1 MGIST
6 TFFLRLCVG
15 QGCPTRGPHA
25 AREVVLSGPLCNKFV
40 SRLFKFLVFFYRLK
54 YIYHQTTPKLYLLFL
69 LWTYHPKTC
78 TTNASKICQLFRFGL
93 HPFKPATLRATIG
106 LIITSC
112 YRIKL
117 IKIERFVTSHSLIV
131 TSQKTFVAR
140 NKFPHVKVG
149 AALKR
154 LCRRGVGFCTFLN
167 RLPWNKLVPLKS
179 TSKS

>member
-1 MGIST
+1 VQKPKST
-6 TFFLRLCVG
+6 GKNAVGLQRMRCLDQHDFENGNFHNFFLRLCVG

-54 YIYHQTTPKLYLLFL
+54 YIYHQNTPKLYLLFL

-78 TTNASKICQLFRFGL
+78 TTNASKICQFFRFGL

-112 YRIKL
+112 YRMKL
-117 IKIERFVTSHSLIV
+117 IKIKRFVTSHSTLTYCYV
-131 TSQKTFVAR
+131 TKNVCGPQ
-140 NKFPHVKVG
+140 
-149 AALKR
+149 
-154 LCRRGVGFCTFLN
+154 
-167 RLPWNKLVPLKS
+167 
-179 TSKS
+179 